1 MVRKLFE
8 KGYLALI
15 LTLLYLPIL
24 LIIIYS
30 FSGTNN
36 FTFPDGFTFDSYE
49 SIVTSN
55 KSAGL
60 VSALK
65 NTLIIAAISSAFATL
80 IGAVASVGIF
90 SLSKRMRNIVNNVN
104 QLPIINSEIVMAISF
119 MLFFSTFAFP
129 QGYVTLIIA
138 HVAFCA
144 PYVVLSVMPKL
155 MSMDQNVY
163 EAALDLGAGPIRALI
178 TVLLPIMTP
187 GIISGFVMAFTLSM
201 DDFII
206 TQLNKTNGIH
216 TLSTYIY
223 GDLRVQGM
231 EPFWFAIFS
240 IIFIIVLTILMLV
253 NLYNQRNVKKGGSVK

>member
-1 MVRKLFE
+1 MVKKLFE
-8 KGYLALI
+8 KGYLALVLAI
-15 LTLLYLPIL
+15 LYLPIL
-24 LIIIYS
+24 LIIVYS
-30 FSGTNN
+30 FSGTSN
-36 FTFPDGFTFDSYE
+36 FTFPEGFTLDSYA
-49 SIVTSN
+49 SIATSN

-60 VSALK
+60 LSALK
-65 NTLIIAAISSAFATL
+65 NTLVIAAISSSISTV

-90 SLSKRMRNIVNNVN
+90 SLSKKMRNLVNNIN
-104 QLPIINSEIVMAISF
+104 QLPIINSEIVMAVSF
-119 MLFFSTFAFP
+119 MLFFATFKLP
-129 QGYVTLIIA
+129 QGYVSLIIA
-138 HVAFCA
+138 HVTFCT

-155 MSMDQNVY
+155 MSMDSNIY
-163 EAALDLGAGPIRALI
+163 EAALDLGAGPIRALL

-187 GIISGFVMAFTLSM
+187 GIVSGFVMAFTLSM

-240 IIFIIVLTILMLV
+240 IIFIIVLTVLLLV
-253 NLYNQRNVKKGGSVK
+253 NMYNQRAAKKGEKK